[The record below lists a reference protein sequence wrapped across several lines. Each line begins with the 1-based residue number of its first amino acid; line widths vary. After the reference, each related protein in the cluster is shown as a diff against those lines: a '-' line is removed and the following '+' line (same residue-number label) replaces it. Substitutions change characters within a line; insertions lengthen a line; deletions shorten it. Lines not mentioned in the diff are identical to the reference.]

1 MAEFKV
7 VIRQRD
13 DMTLTQT
20 VNENRLGNAHD
31 SVDSVMSSKV
41 VSVNDSVYHQMSYIH
56 MHRTSQLIPTMK
68 KYSAV
73 SMEVWL
79 LQRLLMPDQK
89 IFNV

>member
-1 MAEFKV
+1 
-7 VIRQRD
+7 
-13 DMTLTQT
+13 MTLTQT
-20 VNENRLGNAHD
+20 VNENRLGNVDD

-41 VSVNDSVYHQMSYIH
+41 VSVNDSVYHQMPYIYIH
-56 MHRTSQLIPTMK
+56 RMSQLIPTMK

-73 SMEVWL
+73 LMEVWL

>member
-20 VNENRLGNAHD
+20 VNENRLGNIGD

-41 VSVNDSVYHQMSYIH
+41 VSVNDSVYHQMPYIY
-56 MHRTSQLIPTMK
+56 MHRMSQLIPTMK
-68 KYSAV
+68 KYSV
-73 SMEVWL
+73 VLMEVW
-79 LQRLLMPDQK
+79 
-89 IFNV
+89 